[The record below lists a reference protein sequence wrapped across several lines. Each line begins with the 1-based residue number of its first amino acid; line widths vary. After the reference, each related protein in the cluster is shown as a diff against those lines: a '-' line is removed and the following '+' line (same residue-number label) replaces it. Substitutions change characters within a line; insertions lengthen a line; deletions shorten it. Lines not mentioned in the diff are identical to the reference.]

1 MAQQT
6 MIQLVDDLDGTE
18 LGDGDGETVTFALDG
33 VTYEIDLS
41 RDNADKL
48 RGIIYDYSAHA
59 RKVTGGRRAS
69 KKSASAG
76 ESGPPA
82 AEIRAW
88 ANDNGHEVPA
98 RGRIPQDVREAYDAA
113 H

>member
-18 LGDGDGETVTFALDG
+18 LGDGEGETVSFALDG

-41 RDNADKL
+41 KEHADAL
-48 RGIIYDYSAHA
+48 RGVIYDYSAHA
-59 RKVTGGRRAS
+59 RKVTGGRRAA

-82 AEIRAW
+82 AEVRVW
-88 ANDNGHEVPA
+88 AQDNGHDVPD
-98 RGRIPQDVREAYDAA
+98 RGRIPQDVRDAYDAA